1 MNLAQMKKIPPKQ
14 SPRKP
19 EQTSRVRIIGG
30 LWRRRWLRFD
40 ASGAVRPTPDKLRET
55 LFNWLQ
61 PWIDGAICLDL
72 FAGSG
77 ALGFEAVSRGAAR
90 ALLVEQSSRAVQLL
104 EQNRQALQ
112 TDAVE
117 VRPGRVEDFL
127 RHSASSLADAPF
139 NLVFIDPPF
148 GSPQLA
154 QDALSSLERGDLLA
168 GDALVYI
175 ETSSGQPP
183 PVKLAQADPSFSAW
197 HPLRTCKCGRT
208 TGHLYRCGE
217 PLPSRFSPAKAS

>member
-1 MNLAQMKKIPPKQ
+1 MKKITPKRAT
-14 SPRKP
+14 RKP
-19 EQTSRVRIIGG
+19 EQISKVRIIGG

-61 PWIDGAICLDL
+61 PWIDGASCLDL

-90 ALLVEQSSRAVQLL
+90 ALLVEKSPRAVQLL

-112 TDAVE
+112 ADAVE
-117 VRPGRVEDFL
+117 VRQEAAEDFL
-127 RHSASSLADAPF
+127 RLSASSLANAPF

-148 GSPQLA
+148 DSPQLA

-175 ETSSGQPP
+175 ESSSEQPP
-183 PVKLAQADPSFSAW
+183 PVDPAQTGSGFSAW
-197 HPLRTCKCGRT
+197 HPLRKCKCGRS
-208 TGHLYRCGE
+208 TGHLYRCSE
-217 PLPSRFSPAKAS
+217 PCPSRFSPAKAS